1 MKIFWLDSGAE
12 FSSSEFRSSQGVD
25 ARQLATLDPSTE
37 FPHQDQV
44 SLSLDTPN
52 LKEIEASFAKEHL
65 HSQDEVRYIVAG
77 SGVFDIRSKEDVDA
91 WIRIEVVAGDYI
103 RIPANRYHRFMLTPE
118 VFITAIRLFKDVSGW
133 EPTYRE

>member
-1 MKIFWLDSGAE
+1 MPGNWRRWTLQQNFLIKIKS
-12 FSSSEFRSSQGVD
+12 
-25 ARQLATLDPSTE
+25 
-37 FPHQDQV
+37 
-44 SLSLDTPN
+44 
-52 LKEIEASFAKEHL
+52 
-65 HSQDEVRYIVAG
+65 YIVAG